1 MSRRTEVIRE
11 IYEKKNFLNTKEKFY
26 IIIKKEGEML
36 RIKRWGVTINV
47 GKGRGEMYENTKKH
61 R

>member
-11 IYEKKNFLNTKEKFY
+11 IYEKFFLNTKEKFY
-26 IIIKKEGEML
+26 IIIKKEVEML

-47 GKGRGEMYENTKKH
+47 GKWRGEMYENTKKH
-61 R
+61 RR

>member
-11 IYEKKNFLNTKEKFY
+11 IYEKIFLNTKEKFY

-36 RIKRWGVTINV
+36 RIKRWGGGDNQC
-47 GKGRGEMYENTKKH
+47 R
-61 R
+61 